1 MTQRP
6 VAVYLKPDLKARVE
20 AAAQDR
26 GMSASTYIRGILLE
40 RMREESEG
48 STEDRRDA

>member
-1 MTQRP
+1 MNQRP
-6 VAVYLKPDLKARVE
+6 VAVYLNPDLKARVE

-40 RMREESEG
+40 RMREEGEPP
-48 STEDRRDA
+48 EERREA

>member
-40 RMREESEG
+40 RMREEGKESNDER
-48 STEDRRDA
+48 EA